1 MDKGTKNKLIHYWPK
16 PTVSSSCTTFNYLT
30 TGICFVL
37 QVKERFSLGD
47 QGLVENLDKD
57 I

>member
-1 MDKGTKNKLIHYWPK
+1 MDEGTNNKLIHYWPK
-16 PTVSSSCTTFNYLT
+16 PTVSSWCTPFNYLT
-30 TGICFVL
+30 ICFVL